1 MQRHAVD
8 FYISDLQ
15 SGLRA
20 LVKAGYGAQV
30 TPYVDE
36 SVVIDINTKNKDLA
50 PDFLKWLRKRN
61 LSSDDRE
68 MRLKEG

>member
-1 MQRHAVD
+1 MVD
-8 FYISDLQ
+8 FYISDFQ

-20 LVKAGYGAQV
+20 MVKAGCSARV

-36 SVVIDINTKNKDLA
+36 SVVADINTKDKDLA

-61 LSSDDRE
+61 LSSDDRA